1 MKILPVTNY
10 NYKQSRLENRPK
22 YALSGRTNLNISQE
36 NIAFTGVFGKDL
48 LLNILGRNP
57 LKKLNEFS
65 ISEYNQLSKADIKN
79 LRGQYKNLAA
89 ANPSFYE
96 SLGDIH
102 DFAATAIQ
110 VVFDKRFGKDN
121 YTVIP
126 IGRSL
131 SSIGKVLGYK
141 IGEENVVNIPMSD
154 AKRFVSDSFSSQYK
168 EIIEN
173 IKCNEGIEEFLEYLG
188 KKHLCRQDIENGG
201 KNYVLMDYCS
211 SGLSL
216 QGAETLFKSDLVWGN
231 RKRNIFAV
239 DFMKLLDNIAFDEN
253 SMPEY
258 LRAEIQRTKTGDIKG
273 LIGNILFTSKYKNI
287 SFVNHAY
294 NLADTSAACDEA
306 IKSVPKNKKL
316 VWFHLLDNGVAN
328 KGVNKFSV
336 KQDEGRSIFEL
347 EGQKVEPWND
357 FFTQYEYDLRNDFNE
372 INKTIIKFNGIDRN
386 KLDTAEKMSQY
397 SRMRLNI
404 YTIYNSLSDYCKD
417 QKKSPKM
424 PTYYI
429 YRDTITEQLNN
440 LNNYL
445 EKFSK

>member
-1 MKILPVTNY
+1 MKISPVTNY
-10 NYKQSRLENRPK
+10 NYKQSRLENRPE
-22 YALSGRTNLNISQE
+22 YALSDRTNLNISQE

-211 SGLSL
+211 SGL
-216 QGAETLFKSDLVWGN
+216 
-231 RKRNIFAV
+231 
-239 DFMKLLDNIAFDEN
+239 
-253 SMPEY
+253 
-258 LRAEIQRTKTGDIKG
+258 
-273 LIGNILFTSKYKNI
+273 
-287 SFVNHAY
+287 
-294 NLADTSAACDEA
+294 
-306 IKSVPKNKKL
+306 
-316 VWFHLLDNGVAN
+316 
-328 KGVNKFSV
+328 
-336 KQDEGRSIFEL
+336 
-347 EGQKVEPWND
+347 
-357 FFTQYEYDLRNDFNE
+357 
-372 INKTIIKFNGIDRN
+372 
-386 KLDTAEKMSQY
+386 
-397 SRMRLNI
+397 
-404 YTIYNSLSDYCKD
+404 
-417 QKKSPKM
+417 
-424 PTYYI
+424 
-429 YRDTITEQLNN
+429 
-440 LNNYL
+440 
-445 EKFSK
+445 